1 MWISGESI
9 TTGENFWQKSSESQ
23 DSKEMGQFEQGA
35 TEAGGQCWGLC
46 GDVLRPAS
54 QVKYVV

>member
-1 MWISGESI
+1 
-9 TTGENFWQKSSESQ
+9 
-23 DSKEMGQFEQGA
+23 MGQFEQGA

-54 QVKYVV
+54 QVKKKETSGMRQMRVSKRKSLDKWAS